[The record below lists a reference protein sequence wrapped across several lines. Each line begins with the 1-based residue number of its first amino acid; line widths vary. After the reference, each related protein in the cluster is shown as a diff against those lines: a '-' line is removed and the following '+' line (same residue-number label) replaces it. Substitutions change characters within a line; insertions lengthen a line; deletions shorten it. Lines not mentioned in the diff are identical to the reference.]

1 MAFTFFFRDTQ
12 TLRLAIEYFHPYIQS
27 RSKITVWSAGCA
39 QGQEPYTFAI
49 LLREMIGP
57 YLFRNT
63 KIYATDMDEY
73 DQYGKIITEGRY
85 PIKDLERIPEDIF
98 ARYFTM
104 DPADSAYC
112 IISDEIKSVVEFKK
126 HNLLTFEPIRS
137 GVHLI
142 ICKNVLLH
150 FTPEERLKVWQ
161 MFWQSLEDGG
171 FMLHEHTQ
179 KLPDQLDD
187 KFEQIIMNAQI
198 FRKKGGR

>member
-12 TLRLAIEYFHPYIQS
+12 TLKLAIEYFHPYIQS
-27 RSKITVWSAGCA
+27 RSTITVWSAGCA

-63 KIYATDMDEY
+63 RIYATDLDQY
-73 DQYGKIITEGRY
+73 DQYGTIISQGRY
-85 PIKDLERIPEDIF
+85 PIKDLERIPPDIF
-98 ARYFTM
+98 ARYFTI
-104 DPADSAYC
+104 DPADPQHC
-112 IISDEIKSVVEFKK
+112 FISEEIKNAVEFKK
-126 HNLLTFEPIRS
+126 HDLLSFEPIRS

-150 FTPEERLKVWQ
+150 FSPEERLKVWD
-161 MFWQSLEDGG
+161 MFWKSLDEGG

-179 KLPDQLDD
+179 KLPDELDER
-187 KFEQIIMNAQI
+187 FEPIVLNAQI
-198 FRKKGGR
+198 FRKKG

>member
-12 TLRLAIEYFHPYIQS
+12 TLKLAIEYFHPYIQS

-49 LLREMIGP
+49 LLRETIGP

-63 KIYATDMDEY
+63 RIYATDLDQY
-73 DQYGKIITEGRY
+73 DQYGTIISQGRY
-85 PIKDLERIPEDIF
+85 PIKDLERIPPDIF
-98 ARYFTM
+98 ARYFTT
-104 DPADSAYC
+104 DPADPQHC
-112 IISDEIKSVVEFKK
+112 IISEEIRNTVEFKK
-126 HNLLTFEPIRS
+126 HDLLSFDPIRS

-150 FTPEERLKVWQ
+150 FSPEERLKVWD
-161 MFWQSLEDGG
+161 MFWKSLEEGG

-179 KLPDQLDD
+179 KLPDELDER
-187 KFEQIIMNAQI
+187 FEPIVLNAQI
-198 FRKKGGR
+198 FRKKG

>member
-27 RSKITVWSAGCA
+27 RSKISIWSAGCA

-63 KIYATDMDEY
+63 KIYATDLDQY
-73 DQYGKIITEGRY
+73 DQYGMIISEGRY
-85 PIKDLERIPEDIF
+85 PSKDLERIPEDIF
-98 ARYFTM
+98 ARYFTTDPS
-104 DPADSAYC
+104 DPAHC
-112 IISDEIKSVVEFKK
+112 LISDEIKNAVIFKK
-126 HNLLTFEPIRS
+126 HDLLSFEPIRS
-137 GVHLI
+137 GIHLI

-150 FTPEERLKVWQ
+150 FSAEERMKVWD
-161 MFWQSLEDGG
+161 MFWKSLDDGG

-179 KLPDQLDD
+179 KIPDELNER
-187 KFEQIIMNAQI
+187 FEQIVLNAQI
-198 FRKKGGR
+198 FRKKGER